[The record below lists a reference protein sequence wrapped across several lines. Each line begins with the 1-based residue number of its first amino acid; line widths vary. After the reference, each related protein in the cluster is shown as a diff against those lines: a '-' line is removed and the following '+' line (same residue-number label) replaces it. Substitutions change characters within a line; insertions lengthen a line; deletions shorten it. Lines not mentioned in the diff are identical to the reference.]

1 MTFLELDETEEEI
14 HGQAHVVFDGFCL
27 EIA

>member
-1 MTFLELDETEEEI
+1 MTFLELDVTEEEI
-14 HGQAHVVFDGFCL
+14 HGQAHVVFDCFCL